1 MTASK
6 RDFSWIRTVEMKDSS
21 STFNAD
27 SLRARIGLTA
37 ERLIQDHLQNFA
49 RENNIFSLVETWEY
63 CNSHK
68 KQSEKDRA
76 INNSIDGDLIIF
88 DLDGKRKRSIEVKSS
103 TDHPNVTFKTSTF
116 DNSKAEFLV
125 ALTTAG
131 LWCCTMDEARRVA
144 RFIVTDD
151 RHNGFWL
158 ITEDL
163 VVKSPLEDVL
173 K

>member
-1 MTASK
+1 MASQ

-27 SLRARIGLTA
+27 SLRAKVGMAA
-37 ERLIQDHLQNFA
+37 EKLIQNHLQSFA
-49 RENNIFSLVETWEY
+49 RENSIFSLVESWEY
-63 CNSHK
+63 CNRNL
-68 KQSEKDRA
+68 KQSEKDKA
-76 INNSIDGDLIIF
+76 INNSVDGDLIIF

-151 RHNGFWL
+151 RNNGFWL
-158 ITEDL
+158 IAEDL
-163 VVKSPLEDVL
+163 VVKSSLEDVL